1 MYIKELH
8 VQRFRGFSDLKVRPK
23 SHVVVMGEPAAGR
36 SDLIEAIARVL
47 DTDSSRTRITTE
59 LDFHNQDTSL
69 PIQISVTIADL
80 GPDLEQ
86 SFLEHLEFW
95 DQIDD
100 ELLLENDIPEDVDGE
115 RYASVL
121 RLEYR
126 ARWLPAE
133 ERCEEWVHYP
143 KESEPDTDAFV
154 HTRRRDIADLGFGVL
169 HWDTARSLDL
179 GARSSFRRVIEGSEG
194 DDFATALAQYVH
206 DVGQAAGQFTESMQV
221 QGALLNVF
229 EPLLRLLNIT
239 EADLAQV
246 IQFAPDGGSPSGL
259 LRSLRP
265 SIDFDDGSGYLPVWR
280 RGSTTTSLIHIA
292 EALALSSSEGRVL
305 AIDDLGDNLD
315 AASAVHLSF
324 VVRQSAAQVWV
335 TTRNPSV
342 AEVFEPPEVVR
353 LGRDE
358 NNVRFARHG
367 KQPGS
372 KAEAVAAKHWHRNL
386 LPALSYRSVVVVEG
400 PNDFAALHS
409 LALRLAKEQD
419 QPLPAT
425 QGVSIINAGYTG
437 SGGYTSVMRLSGTT
451 KDIGLRSI
459 AVVDGDK
466 MEEAQKF
473 VQDNL
478 GMADAVIRLPDG
490 VAIEAALLAGLEDD
504 VMKQSLCDAASSA
517 GLTIPSRLD
526 QLSGNQLTQAILSFM
541 KSNSLHAQFVEAL
554 PPENLPPLA
563 IQVLAEAVHAATT
576 TELKG
581 IIQL

>member
-8 VQRFRGFSDLKVRPK
+8 VQRFRGFSDLQVRPK
-23 SHVVVMGEPAAGR
+23 GHVVVMGEPAAGR
-36 SDLIEAIARVL
+36 SDLIEALARVL

-69 PIQISVTIADL
+69 PIQISVTLAGL
-80 GPDLEQ
+80 GPDVEQ
-86 SFLEHLEFW
+86 NFLEHLEFW

-100 ELLLENDIPEDVDGE
+100 ELLLENDSPEDVDGE
-115 RYASVL
+115 RYESVL

-126 ARWLPAE
+126 ARWLLAE

-143 KESEPDTDAFV
+143 KEFEPDTDAFA

-169 HWDTARSLDL
+169 HWDTARTLDL

-239 EADLAQV
+239 EADLSQV

-265 SIDFDDGSGYLPVWR
+265 SIDSDDGSGYLPVWR
-280 RGSTTTSLIHIA
+280 RGSTTESLIRIA

-315 AASAVHLSF
+315 AASAAHLSF
-324 VVRQSAAQVWV
+324 AVRQSAAQVWV

-342 AEVFEPPEVVR
+342 AEVFEPQEVVR

-419 QPLPAT
+419 QSLPAT
-425 QGVSIINAGYTG
+425 QGVSMINAGYTG
-437 SGGYTSVMRLSGTT
+437 SGGYTSVMRLAGTT

-466 MEEAQKF
+466 GEDAQKF

-478 GMADAVIRLPDG
+478 WLADAVIRLPDG
-490 VAIEAALLAGLEDD
+490 AAIEAALLVGLEDD
-504 VMKQSLCDAASSA
+504 VMKQALCDAASSA

-526 QLSGNQLTQAILSFM
+526 QMSGNQLTQATLSFM
-541 KSNSLHAQFVEAL
+541 KNNSLHAQFVEAL
-554 PPENLPPLA
+554 SPENLPPLA
-563 IQVLAEAVHAATT
+563 TRVLAEAVQAATT
-576 TELKG
+576 TKLKG

>member
-8 VQRFRGFSDLKVRPK
+8 IQRFRGFSDLQVRPNG
-23 SHVVVMGEPAAGR
+23 HVVVMGEPAAGR
-36 SDLIEAIARVL
+36 SDLIEALARVL
-47 DTDSSRTRITTE
+47 DTDASRTRITTE

-69 PIQISVTIADL
+69 PIQISVTLAEL

-86 SFLEHLEFW
+86 NFLEHLEFW

-100 ELLLENDIPEDVDGE
+100 ELLLENDSPEDMDGE
-115 RYASVL
+115 RYESVL

-143 KESEPDTDAFV
+143 KEFEPDTDAFA

-169 HWDTARSLDL
+169 HWDTARTLDL
-179 GARSSFRRVIEGSEG
+179 GARSGFRRVIEGSEG

-206 DVGQAAGQFTESMQV
+206 DVGQSAGQFTESMQV

-239 EADLAQV
+239 EADLSQV

-280 RGSTTTSLIHIA
+280 RGSTTESLIRIA

-315 AASAVHLSF
+315 AASAAHLSF
-324 VVRQSAAQVWV
+324 AVRQSAAQVWV

-342 AEVFEPPEVVR
+342 AEVFEPQEVVR

-419 QPLPAT
+419 QSLPAT
-425 QGVSIINAGYTG
+425 HGVSMINAGYTG
-437 SGGYTSVMRLSGTT
+437 SGGYTSVMRLAGTT

-466 MEEAQKF
+466 SEDAQKV

-478 GMADAVIRLPDG
+478 GLADAVIRLPDG
-490 VAIEAALLAGLEDD
+490 AAIEMALLVGLEDD
-504 VMKQSLCDAASSA
+504 VIKQALCDAASSA

-526 QLSGNQLTQAILSFM
+526 QMSGNQLTQATLSFM
-541 KSNSLHAQFVEAL
+541 KNNSLHAQFVEAL
-554 PPENLPPLA
+554 SPENLPPLA
-563 IQVLAEAVHAATT
+563 TRVLAEAVQAATT
-576 TELKG
+576 TKLKG

>member
-1 MYIKELH
+1 
-8 VQRFRGFSDLKVRPK
+8 
-23 SHVVVMGEPAAGR
+23 MGEPAAGR

-115 RYASVL
+115 RYESVL

>member
-1 MYIKELH
+1 M
-8 VQRFRGFSDLKVRPK
+8 
-23 SHVVVMGEPAAGR
+23 
-36 SDLIEAIARVL
+36 
-47 DTDSSRTRITTE
+47 
-59 LDFHNQDTSL
+59 
-69 PIQISVTIADL
+69 
-80 GPDLEQ
+80 
-86 SFLEHLEFW
+86 
-95 DQIDD
+95 
-100 ELLLENDIPEDVDGE
+100 
-115 RYASVL
+115 
-121 RLEYR
+121 
-126 ARWLPAE
+126 
-133 ERCEEWVHYP
+133 
-143 KESEPDTDAFV
+143 
-154 HTRRRDIADLGFGVL
+154 
-169 HWDTARSLDL
+169 
-179 GARSSFRRVIEGSEG
+179 
-194 DDFATALAQYVH
+194 
-206 DVGQAAGQFTESMQV
+206 
-221 QGALLNVF
+221 
-229 EPLLRLLNIT
+229 
-239 EADLAQV
+239 
-246 IQFAPDGGSPSGL
+246 
-259 LRSLRP
+259 
-265 SIDFDDGSGYLPVWR
+265 
-280 RGSTTTSLIHIA
+280 
-292 EALALSSSEGRVL
+292 
-305 AIDDLGDNLD
+305 
-315 AASAVHLSF
+315 
-324 VVRQSAAQVWV
+324 RQSAAQVWV